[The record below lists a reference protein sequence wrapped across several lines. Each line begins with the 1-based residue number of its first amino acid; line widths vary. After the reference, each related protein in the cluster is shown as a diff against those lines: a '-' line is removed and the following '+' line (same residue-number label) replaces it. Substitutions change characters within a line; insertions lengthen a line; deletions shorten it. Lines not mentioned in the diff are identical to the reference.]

1 MRYKRSAFAPQDSAI
16 MSLKAGYVYPALVKE
31 MYPNENIEI
40 SWQALLRAAPMIF
53 PLYSPV
59 KLRFDVFYNPNRNVW
74 RGDETKDFS
83 TFITGSVNGKAVE
96 NMEDLPEHPY
106 IVVPEGGFPAGS
118 LGDFLGFPCDE
129 NLNGSTLAGARVSAL
144 RFRHYNDIMRTFYL
158 DENFSTMPE
167 ISRSEGLDTT
177 TNLNLL
183 KRCWNKDRFTTATLQ
198 PQKGLSVGIPLSGEI
213 PVVGNGK
220 GLGLVNDTYGANPN
234 SAYYM
239 IDNAAGQGSLTT
251 RRADGAHDIGY
262 AYPAYDNLS
271 ISNDKVIGVTPNK
284 NMSGLIADTSAV
296 EPIAIDTLHLITQ
309 IERLNQRDN
318 MWGSRD
324 FECIRTHFGNVIND
338 TRLQRPIHL
347 GWSEVD
353 VNFSEVLQTSQ
364 TTTGSEASPQG
375 TITGHS
381 LAVDASHPVRFYCQE
396 WGFLFV
402 MVNVQPIAQYQQGL
416 PRDALYQ
423 TRYDYMWPLL
433 SETGEQELYAAE
445 VYGTEANVTSRKIF
459 GFEPRYNHLRFGSK
473 TVHGDFKTNLSSYHS
488 GRIFTEEPNLG
499 ENFVTSDPTNRM
511 FGVELNS
518 VDPWWLRIEFN
529 VKHVRRLPKWP
540 TPSSIGKLF

>member
-31 MYPNENIEI
+31 MYPNENIQI

-59 KLRFDVFYNPNRNVW
+59 KLRFDVFFNPNRNVW
-74 RGDETKDFS
+74 RGDESKDFS

-96 NMEDLPEHPY
+96 NTDDLPEHPY
-106 IVVPEGGFPAGS
+106 IIVPEGGFPAGS
-118 LGDFLGFPCDE
+118 LGDFLGFPCNE
-129 NLNGSTLAGARVSAL
+129 NLNGAKLDGAKVSAL

-167 ISRSEGLDTT
+167 ISRAAGLDTT

-198 PQKGLSVGIPLSGEI
+198 PQKGLSVGIPISGDI
-213 PVVGNGK
+213 PVVGNGQS
-220 GLGLVNDTYGANPN
+220 LGFTNGTNDGSILQGTNSNIYGTSYN
-234 SAYYM
+234 SVL
-239 IDNAAGQGSLTT
+239 GSSGSASGPMNNVT
-251 RRADGAHDIGY
+251 RLGISTD
-262 AYPAYDNLS
+262 PA
-271 ISNDKVIGVTPNK
+271 K
-284 NMSGLIADTSAV
+284 SGLMADTSAV
-296 EPIAIDTLHLITQ
+296 DPIAIDTLHLITQ

-364 TTTGSEASPQG
+364 TTTGAGASAQG

-416 PRDALYQ
+416 PRDALYK

-459 GFEPRYNHLRFGSK
+459 GFEPRYNHLRFGEK
-473 TVHGDFKTNLSSYHS
+473 TVHGDFKTNLSSYHA
-488 GRIFTEEPNLG
+488 GRIFTSEPNLG
-499 ENFVTSDPTNRM
+499 ENFITSDPTNRM
-511 FGVELNS
+511 FGVELNT

-529 VKHVRRLPKWP
+529 IKHVRRLPKWP
-540 TPSSIGKLF
+540 TPSAIGKLF

>member
-1 MRYKRSAFAPQDSAI
+1 MRYKRSAFSPQDSAI

-31 MYPNENIEI
+31 MYPNENILI
-40 SWQALLRAAPMIF
+40 SWQALLRAAPMVF

-96 NMEDLPEHPY
+96 NTNDLPEHPY

-118 LGDFLGFPCDE
+118 LGDFLGFPCNE
-129 NLNGSTLAGARVSAL
+129 NLNGAKLDGAKVSAL

-167 ISRSEGLDTT
+167 ISRAEGLDTK

-198 PQKGLSVGIPLSGEI
+198 PQKGLSVGIPIAGSI
-213 PVVGNGK
+213 PVYGNGNPLPLMQTDNPAIGGFLQGGYTSNTSGYLRTMHMNESWNNHPVGVQGK
-220 GLGLVNDTYGANPN
+220 GSGNVGLY
-234 SAYYM
+234 
-239 IDNAAGQGSLTT
+239 
-251 RRADGAHDIGY
+251 ADA
-262 AYPAYDNLS
+262 
-271 ISNDKVIGVTPNK
+271 SN
-284 NMSGLIADTSAV
+284 V
-296 EPIAIDTLHLITQ
+296 EPVAVDTLHLITQ

-364 TTTGSEASPQG
+364 TTTGSEASAQG

-402 MVNVQPIAQYQQGL
+402 MVSVQPIAQYQQGI
-416 PRDALYQ
+416 PRDALYK

-445 VYGTEANVTSRKIF
+445 VYGTESNVTSRKIF
-459 GFEPRYNHLRFGSK
+459 GFEPRYNHLRFGEK
-473 TVHGDFKTNLSSYHS
+473 TVHGDFKTNLSSYHA
-488 GRIFTEEPNLG
+488 GRIFTSEPNLG
-499 ENFVTSDPTNRM
+499 ENFVKSDPTNRM
-511 FGVELNS
+511 FGVELGN

-529 VKHVRRLPKWP
+529 IKHVRRLPKWP

>member
-31 MYPNENIEI
+31 MYPNENIQI

-96 NMEDLPEHPY
+96 DTADLPEHPY

-129 NLNGSTLAGARVSAL
+129 NLNGSTLAGAHVSAL

-198 PQKGLSVGIPLSGEI
+198 PQKGLSVGIPLAGEI
-213 PVVGNGK
+213 PVIGNGK
-220 GLGLVNDTYGANPN
+220 GLGLVDNYSITDHT
-234 SAYYM
+234 YYM
-239 IDNAAGQGSLTT
+239 YDQGDNYGGL
-251 RRADGAHDIGY
+251 R
-262 AYPAYDNLS
+262 AYDYDRNANVGETITPAGNAGS
-271 ISNDKVIGVTPNK
+271 PVNFKVLGINK
-284 NMSGLIADTSAV
+284 NPNMSGLVADTSAV
-296 EPIAIDTLHLITQ
+296 DPIPIDTLHLITQ

-416 PRDALYQ
+416 PRDAMYQ

-445 VYGTEANVTSRKIF
+445 VYGTAQNVTSRKIF

-473 TVHGDFKTNLSSYHS
+473 TVHGDFKTNLSSYHA
-488 GRIFTEEPNLG
+488 GRIFTSEPNLG

-511 FGVELNS
+511 FGVELNN

-540 TPSSIGKLF
+540 TPSAIGKLF

>member
-31 MYPNENIEI
+31 MYPNENIEV

-83 TFITGSVNGKAVE
+83 TFITGSVNGKAIE

-129 NLNGSTLAGARVSAL
+129 NLNGSTLAGAKVSAL

-167 ISRSEGLDTT
+167 ISRAEGLDTT

-183 KRCWNKDRFTTATLQ
+183 KRCWNKDRFTTATLE
-198 PQKGLSVGIPLSGEI
+198 PQKGLSVGIPLSGDI
-213 PVVGNGK
+213 PVVGNGTS
-220 GLGLVNDTYGANPN
+220 LGLYDGIENIGMFLG
-234 SAYYM
+234 SAT
-239 IDNAAGQGSLTT
+239 NGSV
-251 RRADGAHDIGY
+251 Y
-262 AYPAYDNLS
+262 ARQPFYNKPTG
-271 ISNDKVIGVTPNK
+271 SNQSGGTVSGVDKAIGVTTDPAA
-284 NMSGLIADTSAV
+284 SGLVADTSSV
-296 EPIAIDTLHLITQ
+296 DPIPIDTLHLLTQ

-324 FECIRTHFGNVIND
+324 FECIRTHFGNIIND
-338 TRLQRPIHL
+338 TRLQRPMHL

-402 MVNVQPIAQYQQGL
+402 MVSVQPIAQYQQGL

-445 VYGTEANVTSRKIF
+445 VYGTAQNVTSRKIF

-473 TVHGDFKTNLSSYHS
+473 TVHGDFKTNLSSYHA
-488 GRIFTEEPNLG
+488 GRIFTSEPNLG

-511 FGVELNS
+511 FGVELNN

-529 VKHVRRLPKWP
+529 IKHVRRLPKWP

>member
-96 NMEDLPEHPY
+96 NTEDLPEHPY

-118 LGDFLGFPCDE
+118 LGDFLGFPCDQ
-129 NLNGSTLAGARVSAL
+129 NLNGATLAGAKVSAL

-167 ISRSEGLDTT
+167 ISRAAGLDTT
-177 TNLNLL
+177 TNLQLL

-213 PVVGNGK
+213 PVVGNGDP
-220 GLGLVNDTYGANPN
+220 LGIRVK
-234 SAYYM
+234 
-239 IDNAAGQGSLTT
+239 
-251 RRADGAHDIGY
+251 
-262 AYPAYDNLS
+262 YDNRLLNNHFLS
-271 ISNDKVIGVTPNK
+271 LNKSSNGSSYFGAWSSDLLHIGDIAQPSDNSVSMGVVGVSTDPVN
-284 NMSGLIADTSAV
+284 SGLKADTSAV
-296 EPIAIDTLHLITQ
+296 DPIPIDTLHLITQ

-416 PRDALYQ
+416 PRDALYR

-473 TVHGDFKTNLSSYHS
+473 TVHGDFKTNLSSYHA
-488 GRIFTEEPNLG
+488 GRIFTSEPNLG

-511 FGVELNS
+511 FGVELNN

-540 TPSSIGKLF
+540 TPSAIGKLF

>member
-31 MYPNENIEI
+31 MYPNENIEV

-83 TFITGSVNGKAVE
+83 TFITGSVNGKAIE

-129 NLNGSTLAGARVSAL
+129 NLNGSTLAGAHVSAL

-167 ISRSEGLDTT
+167 ISRAEGLDTT
-177 TNLNLL
+177 TNLQLL
-183 KRCWNKDRFTTATLQ
+183 KRCWNKDRFTTATLE
-198 PQKGLSVGIPLSGEI
+198 PQKGLSVGIPLSGDI
-213 PVVGNGK
+213 PVVGNGQDINFLQSGTDGSYAVLRTAQTGGANGFIPA
-220 GLGLVNDTYGANPN
+220 GLFNNVDYPDYNSNWQLSKDPSNSGLV
-234 SAYYM
+234 
-239 IDNAAGQGSLTT
+239 
-251 RRADGAHDIGY
+251 
-262 AYPAYDNLS
+262 
-271 ISNDKVIGVTPNK
+271 
-284 NMSGLIADTSAV
+284 ADTSSV
-296 EPIAIDTLHLITQ
+296 DPIPIDTLHLLTQ

-338 TRLQRPIHL
+338 TRLQRPMHL

-402 MVNVQPIAQYQQGL
+402 MVSVQPISQYQQGI

-473 TVHGDFKTNLSSYHS
+473 TVHGDFKTNLSSYHA

-511 FGVELNS
+511 FGVELNN

>member
-16 MSLKAGYVYPALVKE
+16 MSLKAGYVYPSLVKE

-96 NMEDLPEHPY
+96 RTEDLPEHPY

-118 LGDFLGFPCDE
+118 LGDFLGFPCNE
-129 NLNGSTLAGARVSAL
+129 NLNGAKLDGAKVSAL

-167 ISRSEGLDTT
+167 ISRAEGLDTT
-177 TNLNLL
+177 TNLQLL

-198 PQKGLSVGIPLSGEI
+198 PQKGLSVGIPLAGEI

-220 GLGLVNDTYGANPN
+220 PIYLRYKGGDDYWNNALLKLNRDD
-234 SAYYM
+234 YM
-239 IDNAAGQGSLTT
+239 HEATFNAAW
-251 RRADGAHDIGY
+251 
-262 AYPAYDNLS
+262 
-271 ISNDKVIGVTPNK
+271 SNDSLNIGDKGNPLANQDYGVVGVSTDK
-284 NMSGLIADTSAV
+284 NTSGLIADTSSV
-296 EPIAIDTLHLITQ
+296 DPIAIDTLHLITQ

-364 TTTGSEASPQG
+364 TTTGSEASAQG

-402 MVNVQPIAQYQQGL
+402 MVSVQPIAQYQQGL
-416 PRDALYQ
+416 PRDALYK

-445 VYGTEANVTSRKIF
+445 VYGTESNVTSRKIF
-459 GFEPRYNHLRFGSK
+459 GFEPRYNHLRFGAK
-473 TVHGDFKTNLSSYHS
+473 TVHGDFKTNLSSYHA
-488 GRIFTEEPNLG
+488 GRIFTSEPNLG

-511 FGVELNS
+511 FGVELGN

>member
-31 MYPNENIEI
+31 MYPNENIEV

-96 NMEDLPEHPY
+96 NTDDLPEHPY

-118 LGDFLGFPCDE
+118 LGDFLGFPCNE
-129 NLNGSTLAGARVSAL
+129 NLNGSKLDGAKVSAL

-167 ISRSEGLDTT
+167 ISRAEGLDTT
-177 TNLNLL
+177 TNLQLL

-198 PQKGLSVGIPLSGEI
+198 PQKGLSVGIPLAGDI
-213 PVVGNGK
+213 PVVGNGMT
-220 GLGLVNDTYGANPN
+220 LGLTNGTNYTGLAQPNNNVATLFQADNGYGQPVGTGTSYTNR
-234 SAYYM
+234 
-239 IDNAAGQGSLTT
+239 GGSLS
-251 RRADGAHDIGY
+251 
-262 AYPAYDNLS
+262 L
-271 ISNDKVIGVTPNK
+271 GVTTDSTK
-284 NMSGLIADTSAV
+284 SGLIADTSAV
-296 EPIAIDTLHLITQ
+296 EPIKIDTLHLITQ

-364 TTTGSEASPQG
+364 TTTGSEASAQG

-402 MVNVQPIAQYQQGL
+402 MVCVQPIAQYQQGL
-416 PRDALYQ
+416 PRDALYK

-445 VYGTEANVTSRKIF
+445 VYGTESNVTSRKIF
-459 GFEPRYNHLRFGSK
+459 GFEPRYNHLRFGEK
-473 TVHGDFKTNLSSYHS
+473 TVHGDFKTNLSSYHA
-488 GRIFTEEPNLG
+488 GRIFTSEPNLG
-499 ENFVTSDPTNRM
+499 ENFVMSDPTNRM
-511 FGVELNS
+511 FGVELGN

-540 TPSSIGKLF
+540 TPSAIGKLF

>member
-129 NLNGSTLAGARVSAL
+129 NLNGATLAGAKVSAL

-167 ISRSEGLDTT
+167 ISRAEGLDTT
-177 TNLNLL
+177 TNLQLL

-198 PQKGLSVGIPLSGEI
+198 PQKGLSVGIPISGDI
-213 PVVGNGK
+213 PVVGNGMTLGFTDGSGNVH
-220 GLGLVNDTYGANPN
+220 GLGEYQGSGFAGLQT
-234 SAYYM
+234 
-239 IDNAAGQGSLTT
+239 NAAAGRVLPSTQGSG
-251 RRADGAHDIGY
+251 RFA
-262 AYPAYDNLS
+262 
-271 ISNDKVIGVTPNK
+271 SNTVIGVSTDPAT
-284 NMSGLIADTSAV
+284 SGLVADTSAV

-433 SETGEQELYAAE
+433 SETGEQELFAAE
-445 VYGTEANVTSRKIF
+445 VYGTASNVTSRKIF

-473 TVHGDFKTNLSSYHS
+473 TVHGDFKTNLSSYHA
-488 GRIFTEEPNLG
+488 GRIFTSEPNLG